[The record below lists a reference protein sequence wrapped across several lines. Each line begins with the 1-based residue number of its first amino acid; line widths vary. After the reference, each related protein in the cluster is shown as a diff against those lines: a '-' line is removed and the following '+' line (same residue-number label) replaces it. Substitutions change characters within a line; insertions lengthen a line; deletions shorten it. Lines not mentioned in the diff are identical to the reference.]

1 LVSAWKEVVEE
12 EKTSSSLF
20 TRIYYKD
27 VEENDYN
34 LLTKP
39 YNFPLSENR
48 EKEYFPLSE
57 IARVFSSYRAS
68 SLKDY
73 FLSNGS

>member
-20 TRIYYKD
+20 TKIYYRD

-34 LLTKP
+34 LLAKP
-39 YNFPLSENR
+39 YDFPVSKNG
-48 EKEYFPLSE
+48 EKEHLPLSE
-57 IARVFSSYRAS
+57 IARVFSSY
-68 SLKDY
+68 
-73 FLSNGS
+73 